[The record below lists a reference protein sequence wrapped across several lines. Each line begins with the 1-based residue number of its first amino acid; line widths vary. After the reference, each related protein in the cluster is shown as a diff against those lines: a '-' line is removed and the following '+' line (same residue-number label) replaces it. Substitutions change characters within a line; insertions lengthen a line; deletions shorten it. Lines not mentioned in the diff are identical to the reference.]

1 MTRVAHI
8 PYLEKRP
15 SGFFFR
21 RRFPKAYFE
30 IENPGPTSALC
41 LSLRT
46 DVLSE
51 ATCLVRALTALT
63 DLAVALT
70 TERPV
75 DHLSSEHVTLL
86 TELAR
91 FQIAAHEAVRASAN
105 PRSEG
110 AANFAAKA
118 EHTTQEMLRRALALG
133 DRTPA
138 VEPLRQVAQR
148 MGVSP
153 DETSADWRK
162 LAFEALRVM
171 LDVSRE
177 RERREVGTYE
187 ESTPI
192 FRSVM
197 ASHSA
202 SPTAALPALSVQTA
216 ASALVVPAVN
226 APPPPPAPPSVSKIM
241 PSVTAPVE
249 TDVVPA
255 SQDKSEPQTLL
266 PATQGTALKPQ
277 TPSSPEAPLS
287 NDASLDD
294 ETAFRVKLRPPRL
307 KNIDLRDLSPEMQE
321 VLKNKPRGI
330 SLLEGIQLMKELKLA
345 GYGDDFSSKQS
356 GEEKAGKRW
365 KSNSGSKANVC
376 EKFWV
381 EFVGDVPF
389 EKVEEDAIRD
399 AMKILP
405 QLPYQHSKGTDK
417 FVAKNGFR
425 ALIDELDAEE
435 ERAEKDAL
443 KALGNDPDVTEADRE
458 KARLDARIPRL
469 RAETRAKH
477 RGYVKSVGKMLYDL
491 QLIDQNPFEICG
503 VTNKKKAQWKKDEAK
518 RKRICW
524 DDRIFTLF
532 GSPAFQGPFVDPGDP
547 FYWVPLLARLMGL
560 REEEACQLG
569 PDDFGTDGGIA
580 YLDVKVLDGN
590 NVKTLESQR
599 RLPVHPIL
607 IELGLLRLVEL
618 RRRASQHRLF
628 PNLTRGKT
636 KGTFSE
642 NFTKNWGYYRKKHVC
657 YWEGLDLHAM
667 RTSFNS
673 DLMNRDKSDAIRCVL
688 MGHDPVDEGARS
700 YSQGLKLETLYE
712 RICDVEL
719 DVSMIAHPFGDPNSA
734 AQRGKVVG
742 IRSVAP

>member
-21 RRFPKAYFE
+21 RRFPKAYLG
-30 IENPGPTSALC
+30 IKNPGPTSALC

-91 FQIAAHEAVRASAN
+91 FQIAAHEAVRASAE
-105 PRSEG
+105 PRSEET
-110 AANFAAKA
+110 ANFAAKA
-118 EHTTQEMLRRALALG
+118 EHAIQDMLRRALALG
-133 DRTPA
+133 DRTP
-138 VEPLRQVAQR
+138 VIEPLREAAQR
-148 MGVSP
+148 MGVSL
-153 DETSADWRK
+153 DETSTGWRQ

-171 LDVSRE
+171 MDVSRE

-187 ESTPI
+187 APTPV

-197 ASHSA
+197 ASRSA
-202 SPTAALPALSVQTA
+202 TDTAEPRALSVQ
-216 ASALVVPAVN
+216 SAVPAFAIPAVN
-226 APPPPPAPPSVSKIM
+226 AFPTAPTAPKIM
-241 PSVTAPVE
+241 PSVTASVEPV
-249 TDVVPA
+249 VVSS
-255 SQDKSEPQTLL
+255 SQDKSETPIRPPAIQDTGPSPQR
-266 PATQGTALKPQ
+266 
-277 TPSSPEAPLS
+277 PSSPEAPPS
-287 NDASLDD
+287 NDASLGD
-294 ETAFRVKLRPPRL
+294 ETAFRIKLRPPRL
-307 KNIDLRDLSPEMQE
+307 ENIDLRDLSPETQA

-345 GYGDDFSSKQS
+345 GYGEDFSVEQT
-356 GEEKAGKRW
+356 GDEGAGKKW

-389 EKVEEDAIRD
+389 EDADRDAIRD

-425 ALIDELDAEE
+425 VLVEELDAEE
-435 ERAEKDAL
+435 EHAEKQAL
-443 KALGNDPDVTEADRE
+443 KALGNGPDVTEADRE

-477 RGYVKSVGKMLYDL
+477 HGYIKSVGKMLYDL
-491 QLIDQNPFEICG
+491 QLIDQNPFEICS
-503 VTNKKKAQWKKDEAK
+503 VPNKLKAKWKKNEEK
-518 RKRICW
+518 RKRVCW
-524 DDRIFTLF
+524 DDRIYTLLE
-532 GSPAFQGPFVDPGDP
+532 SPAFQGPFEDPGEP
-547 FYWVPLLARLMGL
+547 LYWIPLLARFMGL

-569 PDDFGTDGGIA
+569 PDDFGTDRGIA
-580 YLDVKVLDGN
+580 YLDVKVLDAN

-599 RLPVHPIL
+599 RLPVHPVL
-607 IELGLLRLVEL
+607 IELGLLHLVEF
-618 RRRASQHRLF
+618 RRRAGKHRLF
-628 PNLTRGKT
+628 INLTRGKT
-636 KGTFSE
+636 KGTYSE
-642 NFTKNWGYYRKKHVC
+642 NFTKNWGYYRKKHGC
-657 YWEGLDLHAM
+657 YWEGLDLHAL

-673 DLMNRDKSDAIRCVL
+673 DLMNEDKSDAIRCML
-688 MGHDPVDEGARS
+688 MGHEPADEGARS
-700 YSQGLKLETLYE
+700 YAQGVKLSTLYH
-712 RICDVEL
+712 RICNIDV
-719 DVSMIAHPFGDPNSA
+719 DVSMIARPFGDPTSA

-742 IRSVAP
+742 IRSVAT

>member
-91 FQIAAHEAVRASAN
+91 FQIAAHEAMRASAD
-105 PRSEG
+105 PRSED

-249 TDVVPA
+249 PDLVPA
-255 SQDKSEPQTLL
+255 SQDKSEPQTLP
-266 PATQGTALKPQ
+266 PATQGTELKPH

-307 KNIDLRDLSPEMQE
+307 TNIDLRDLSPEMQE

-356 GEEKAGKRW
+356 GEENAGKRW

-443 KALGNDPDVTEADRE
+443 KALGNGPDVTEADRE

-491 QLIDQNPFEICG
+491 QLIDQNPFEICC
-503 VTNKKKAQWKKDEAK
+503 VTNKMKAQWKKDEAK

-569 PDDFGTDGGIA
+569 PDDFGTDGGIT

-590 NVKTLESQR
+590 NVKTIESQR

-607 IELGLLRLVEL
+607 TELGLLRLVEL

-628 PNLTRGKT
+628 LNLKRGKT

-642 NFTKNWGYYRKKHVC
+642 NFTKNWGYYRKKHGC

-700 YSQGLKLETLYE
+700 YAQGLKLETLYE

-719 DVSMIAHPFGDPNSA
+719 DVSVIARPFGDSNSA